1 MLSAAKDITEMQ
13 QTTYIQIFG
22 SATRDVRL
30 KSEMILCG
38 HSFGGLTALIT
49 AAKLGQQC
57 KAVCVMDPYLHA
69 FEAECQSGDLKI
81 TECPL

>member
-1 MLSAAKDITEMQ
+1 MLSAFKDISDME

-22 SATRDVRL
+22 SAARDVRL
-30 KSEMILCG
+30 KSDIILCG

-57 KAVCVMDPYLHA
+57 KAVCVMDPFLHA
-69 FEAECQSGDLKI
+69 FE
-81 TECPL
+81 TEC